1 MVRLLHGVE
10 KKGKRQEKISQ
21 SLHLYTLKDA
31 ERSFFFLS
39 LFLYMLFPYFLGSS
53 VSFLQ
58 VSSCLIDYL

>member
-10 KKGKRQEKISQ
+10 KKRKRQEKISQ

-39 LFLYMLFPYFLGSS
+39 HFLYMLFPYFLGSS